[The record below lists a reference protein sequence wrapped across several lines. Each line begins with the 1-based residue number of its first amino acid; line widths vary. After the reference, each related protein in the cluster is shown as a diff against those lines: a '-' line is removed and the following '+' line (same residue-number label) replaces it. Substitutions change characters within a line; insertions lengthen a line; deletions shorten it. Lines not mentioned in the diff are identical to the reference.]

1 MKRFRLAV
9 SILVLLPITFS
20 WSEEVYCRYEAA
32 GAIHYGRVEGE
43 IIHQLDKAPWDGGQ
57 ATGHTI
63 PVKAVRLLHPSAP
76 QKIFGISGSY
86 KEAWAGGKKPFNT
99 IRWFLKPPSAAASP
113 DDDVILPASLD
124 ELEVETELVI
134 VIGKRIKNAGLE
146 EAREAI
152 FGYTVGNDIVGCVTS
167 YHQVNGEPLDQAE
180 TLLGP
185 GLKIGDGFAPFGP
198 FIHRGVDWRNRERTL
213 KVSNSAQNKEL
224 TYRHNTSNMLFPPE
238 KIVSD
243 LSRVCVLEPGD
254 IILSGTTKALSARA
268 GDTMEVAVEGLG
280 TLINKVKAA
289 N

>member
-9 SILVLLPITFS
+9 LILVLLPITFS

-32 GAIHYGRVEGE
+32 GAVHYGRVEGGVV
-43 IIHQLDKAPWDGGQ
+43 HQLDKAPWEGGQ
-57 ATGHTI
+57 AVGQTASM
-63 PVKAVRLLHPSAP
+63 KDVRLLHPSIP

-113 DDDVILPASLD
+113 DEDVILPASLD
-124 ELEVETELVI
+124 ELEVETELVL
-134 VIGKRIKNAGLE
+134 VIGKRVKDAGLE
-146 EAREAI
+146 EAKEAI

-213 KVSNSAQNKEL
+213 KVSNPAQNKEL
-224 TYRHNTSNMLFPPE
+224 TYQHNTSNMLFPPE

-254 IILSGTTKALSARA
+254 IIFTGTTKSLPARA
-268 GDTMEVAVEGLG
+268 GDVMEVSVEGLG
-280 TLINKVKAA
+280 TLVNKVKAA